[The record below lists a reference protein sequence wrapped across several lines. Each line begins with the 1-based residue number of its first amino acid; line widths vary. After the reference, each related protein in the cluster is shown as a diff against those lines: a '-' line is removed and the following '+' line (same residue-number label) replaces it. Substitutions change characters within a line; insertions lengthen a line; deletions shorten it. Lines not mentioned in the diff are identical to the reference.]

1 MQRTRLKLIL
11 ANLVAAGL
19 LGPAFAG
26 AATLDQQRAAFLD
39 VYATTERGDWS
50 AAAAQ
55 SDLLRDYV
63 LWPDLRAAYL
73 RTRIASDDKSIRDF
87 LQLYGML
94 KPAREL
100 RYRYSLQLAK
110 ESRYAEFLDI
120 YDSYYASLGEA
131 SLDCLAAQALVRLD
145 RSDEAVPLARK
156 LWLTGKSQ
164 AKQCDVVFDHFR
176 NAGRLTPDLYR
187 QRYEL
192 AIDRQEFMLA
202 RYVARS
208 IDEATLS
215 VANRWLRAQGDA
227 DRFLRRADISNADPV
242 YHRQLAYAAK
252 RVAYSNPE
260 KGLGHWQRLG
270 RDMPFAPELDHA
282 VTQHAALWAARRN
295 LPDAA
300 LMLDSLDEAAR
311 DVEVHRWQI
320 RTALRNHNW
329 SGVLEIANALPAKE
343 RQREEWLYWRAI
355 ALQRS
360 GNEAEA
366 MLILSGL
373 AERRSYY
380 GFLAADDLGI
390 DYEFA
395 DATVAADEA
404 AIARIAD
411 RADII
416 RARELFHVGLDGRA
430 RSEWDSAVRTLS
442 AADKPQAALLAHR
455 WNWHS
460 RAISV
465 AAQVG
470 EYNDLDLRYPLPHR
484 EAFQRSANEAGVRE
498 SWAYGVA
505 RSESLFMPDVRSSA
519 GAIGVMQLM
528 PSTGR
533 STAKEIKHPYNGRTT
548 LTDPDSNIRLGT
560 RYLAK
565 MNDRFDHPA
574 LATAAYNAGPSRV
587 SAWLPGKSPMDA
599 RIWVETIP
607 FNETRSYVRRVL
619 TSDVIF
625 HWRLTGTTW
634 RLSNH
639 LPDVPPVTGTVPMSA
654 NDPQTP

>member
-1 MQRTRLKLIL
+1 
-11 ANLVAAGL
+11 
-19 LGPAFAG
+19 
-26 AATLDQQRAAFLD
+26 
-39 VYATTERGDWS
+39 
-50 AAAAQ
+50 
-55 SDLLRDYV
+55 
-63 LWPDLRAAYL
+63 
-73 RTRIASDDKSIRDF
+73 
-87 LQLYGML
+87 
-94 KPAREL
+94 
-100 RYRYSLQLAK
+100 
-110 ESRYAEFLDI
+110 
-120 YDSYYASLGEA
+120 
-131 SLDCLAAQALVRLD
+131 
-145 RSDEAVPLARK
+145 
-156 LWLTGKSQ
+156 
-164 AKQCDVVFDHFR
+164 
-176 NAGRLTPDLYR
+176 
-187 QRYEL
+187 
-192 AIDRQEFMLA
+192 MLA
-202 RYVARS
+202 RYLARS
-208 IDEATLS
+208 VDDAALA

-227 DRFLRRADISNADPV
+227 DRFLRRADVSNADPV

-252 RVAYSNPE
+252 RLAYSDPK
-260 KGLGHWQRLG
+260 KGLGHWRRLG
-270 RDMPFAPELDHA
+270 QDMTFAAELDHA
-282 VTQHAALWAARRN
+282 VTRHAALWAARRN

-300 LMLDSLDEAAR
+300 RMLDSLAEAAR
-311 DVEVHRWQI
+311 DDEVRRWQI
-320 RTALRNHNW
+320 RTALRHHDW
-329 SGVLEIANALPAKE
+329 AGVVEVANALSAKE
-343 RQREEWLYWRAI
+343 RQREEWMYWRAI
-355 ALQRS
+355 GLQRS

-366 MLILSGL
+366 MLVLSGL

-380 GFLAADDLGI
+380 GFLAADHLGI

-395 DATVAADEA
+395 AATVTADEA
-404 AIARIAD
+404 AIAQIAD
-411 RADII
+411 RPDII

-430 RSEWDSAVRTLS
+430 RSEWDAAVRTLS
-442 AADKPQAALLAHR
+442 VADKPQAALLAHR

-519 GAIGVMQLM
+519 GAIGLMQLM

-533 STAKEIKHPYNGRTT
+533 STAKEIKHPYKGRNT

-565 MNDRFDHPA
+565 MSNRFDKHPA
-574 LATAAYNAGPSRV
+574 LATAAYNAGPGRV
-587 SAWLPGKSPMDA
+587 SAWLPGSSPMDA

-625 HWRLTGTTW
+625 HWRLTGTTR

-639 LPDVPPVTGTVPMSA
+639 LPDVLPVTGTVPMSA
-654 NDPQTP
+654 TD